1 MRRSSSSS
9 LPPPMKT
16 AKAGT
21 IPVRVSRGLS
31 RAAAGVWGSL
41 SGRSGKESSFSKAP
55 ARGRLDGAAQ
65 GAKYVEARTI

>member
-1 MRRSSSSS
+1 
-9 LPPPMKT
+9 MKT
-16 AKAGT
+16 AKAGA
-21 IPVRVSRGLS
+21 IPVRVSRTGVS

-55 ARGRLDGAAQ
+55 ARERLDGAAQ